1 MFLYELN
8 ALNMSSV
15 FDVIIVGGSYA
26 GLSAAM
32 SLGRSRRNVLV
43 IDSGKPCNASTP
55 HSHNFLTQDGSA
67 PADIARI
74 SKQQVEKYPTVK
86 FQNGIAIAGSKQD
99 NRFNI
104 TLENG
109 EIVLGKKLI
118 FATGIKDQLLPV
130 KGFSECWGKS
140 VIHCPYCHGYEF
152 HSRRT
157 AILATGEAAMHYALL
172 VRNLTADLTMLT
184 NGQNDLTQEQLDR
197 LTKHRIPVIDT
208 EVIEIIHTGGQVRS
222 LKFNDGSELSFDA
235 VYAKV
240 PFVQH
245 SDIPVSLGCELSEQG
260 YIKIDAM
267 QKTIIDGV
275 FACGDNSSMMR
286 AVANAVS
293 TGNFTG
299 AVVNKE
305 LAGEEF

>member
-1 MFLYELN
+1 MPT
-8 ALNMSSV
+8 V
-15 FDVIIVGGSYA
+15 FDVIVVGGSYA

-43 IDSGKPCNASTP
+43 IDSGKPCNAPTP
-55 HSHNFLTQDGSA
+55 HSHNFLTQDGST
-67 PADIARI
+67 PAAIAAIGRE
-74 SKQQVEKYPTVK
+74 QVEKYPTVK
-86 FQNGIAIAGSKQD
+86 FQNDVAVAGSKQG

-104 TLENG
+104 TLQNG
-109 EIVLGKKLI
+109 DNVQGKKLI
-118 FATGIKDQLLPV
+118 FATGIKDQLLPI

-152 HSRRT
+152 HSRKT
-157 AILATGEAAMHYALL
+157 AILGTGEVAMHYALL
-172 VRNLTADLTMLT
+172 VRNLTKDLTVLT
-184 NGQNDLTQEQLDR
+184 NGPHDFTQEQLDK
-197 LTKHRIPVIDT
+197 LNKHHITLIDT
-208 EVIEIIHTGGQVRS
+208 KVIEIIHTGGQLRS
-222 LKFNDGSELSFDA
+222 VKLNDGSELSFDA

-267 QKTIIDGV
+267 QKTTVDGV

-293 TGNFTG
+293 AGNFTG

>member
-1 MFLYELN
+1 MP
-8 ALNMSSV
+8 SV
-15 FDVIIVGGSYA
+15 FDVIIAGGSYA

-43 IDSGKPCNASTP
+43 IDSGKPCNAPTP
-55 HSHNFLTQDGSA
+55 HSHNFLTQDGST
-67 PADIARI
+67 PAAIATIGR
-74 SKQQVEKYPTVK
+74 QQVEKYPTITFKNNV
-86 FQNGIAIAGSKQD
+86 AVAGSKQK
-99 NRFNI
+99 NTFNI

-109 EIVLGKKLI
+109 DTVEGRKLI
-118 FATGIKDQLLPV
+118 FATGIKDQLLPI
-130 KGFSECWGKS
+130 KGFSECWGKT

-152 HSRRT
+152 HSLKT
-157 AILATGEAAMHYALL
+157 AIFATGEAAMHYALL
-172 VRNLTADLTMLT
+172 VRNLTKDLTVLT
-184 NGQNDLTQEQLDR
+184 NGPHDFTQEQLDK
-197 LTKHRIPVIDT
+197 LGKHHIPVIET
-208 EVIEIIHTGGQVRS
+208 EVTEIIHATGKVRG
-222 LKFNDGSELSFDA
+222 LRFNDGSELQFDA

-267 QKTIIDGV
+267 QKTTVDGV

-286 AVANAVS
+286 AVANAVA
-293 TGNFTG
+293 TGNFAG

-305 LAGEEF
+305 LAGEEFQ